1 MSTPELN
8 TAVLEAA
15 AAAGYNAAVA
25 MTYPLASGYT
35 WENLLHE
42 DREKNITVTGVA
54 IAHYLEHRP
63 EPEQFRDA
71 ARILRSGCDPAVQD
85 SRWSPSELEAHA
97 AALELQAEHDELVAD
112 ITELMFADEDTYES
126 KVRRLLREFTVT
138 RRGA

>member
-54 IAHYLEHRP
+54 IAHYLANRSAP
-63 EPEQFRDA
+63 EEFRDA
-71 ARILRSGCDPAVQD
+71 ARILRSGCEPGVQE

-97 AALELQAEHDELVAD
+97 DALDLQAEQEQL
-112 ITELMFADEDTYES
+112 
-126 KVRRLLREFTVT
+126 
-138 RRGA
+138 